1 MNKGKFDL
9 PLMSELP
16 PMNENET
23 ISKEP
28 IGELRLCD
36 LPPFLEDDFQ
46 AIFINKQIEEDREF
60 RRKREELKNHRV
72 ERSEGSIW

>member
-1 MNKGKFDL
+1 MNKGKYDL
-9 PLMSELP
+9 QNVST
-16 PMNENET
+16 NKET
-23 ISKEP
+23 

-46 AIFINKQIEEDREF
+46 AIFLNKQIEEDKEY
-60 RRKREELKNHRV
+60 RRKQAELKNHRV

>member
-16 PMNENET
+16 PMNETTNN
-23 ISKEP
+23 KEV
-28 IGELRLCD
+28 GELRLCD
-36 LPPFLEDDFQ
+36 LPPFLEDDFE

-72 ERSEGSIW
+72 EPSEGSIW

>member
-1 MNKGKFDL
+1 MGKFDL
-9 PLMSELP
+9 PNVSELP
-16 PMNENET
+16 SMNETTNNDREV
-23 ISKEP
+23 
-28 IGELRLCD
+28 GELRLCD

-72 ERSEGSIW
+72 ERSECSIW

>member
-9 PLMSELP
+9 PLLSELP
-16 PMNENET
+16 PMNETTSN
-23 ISKEP
+23 KEV
-28 IGELRLCD
+28 GELRLCD

>member
-9 PLMSELP
+9 PEVSEVT
-16 PMNENET
+16 PMNETTNN
-23 ISKEP
+23 KEV
-28 IGELRLCD
+28 GELRLCD

-46 AIFINKQIEEDREF
+46 AIFINKQIEEDREY
-60 RRKREELKNHRV
+60 RRKQAELKNHRV

>member
-1 MNKGKFDL
+1 MGKFDL
-9 PLMSELP
+9 PNVSELP
-16 PMNENET
+16 PINET
-23 ISKEP
+23 TNKEV
-28 IGELRLCD
+28 GELRLCD

-46 AIFINKQIEEDREF
+46 TIFINKQIEEDREF

>member
-9 PLMSELP
+9 PEVSELP
-16 PMNENET
+16 PMNETTSN
-23 ISKEP
+23 KEV
-28 IGELRLCD
+28 GELRLCD

-46 AIFINKQIEEDREF
+46 AIFINNQIEEDKEF
-60 RRKREELKNHRV
+60 RRKQAELKNHRV

>member
-1 MNKGKFDL
+1 MEKGKFNL
-9 PLMSELP
+9 PDVSELP
-16 PMNENET
+16 PMNETTN
-23 ISKEP
+23 KEV
-28 IGELRLCD
+28 GELRLCD

-46 AIFINKQIEEDREF
+46 TIFINKQIEEDREF